1 MGLTKEQIEKLQRVA
16 VARAEKKIV
25 KLLQRLVDS
34 TDVAMTVVRPTA
46 LPVWVLELNPPAAG
60 TARHISYRT
69 AEKARRGK

>member
-34 TDVAMTVVRPTA
+34 TDVAVTVCRPTE
-46 LPVWVLELNPPAAG
+46 LPVWVLELNPPPAG

-69 AEKARRGK
+69 TEKARRGK